1 MKHYYYSI
9 YRKDYLYKGIV
20 LYESMKKHDADF
32 KFFLIC
38 MEEESV
44 ELLKKLKLI
53 DLIPISIKEIEEYD
67 KRIPELKEQRG
78 EKTYIWT
85 AKASVPL
92 YLFDHYE
99 DMDHVIW
106 LDGDTEFMS
115 NSESIYEQ
123 WGDSSVLLT
132 EEKFDGEYEYLGH
145 MVGFYNTG
153 FMGFKNDEIGRAV
166 LNYFKER
173 LQEWKNSEEEQGSW
187 NDQLYV
193 DDWTERFPNI
203 GVVKHNG
210 INLTPFIASRIN
222 IEQNGFVNF
231 RGDKPYIKDTPIVLY
246 HFMALKYYDG
256 NEFDLC
262 SYFMKLDNQTI
273 KKLYIPYFDKCSEA
287 YARIRAIEPDF
298 YPSMSIK
305 GKYIGNYFNLK
316 TNSTKTEF
324 NICTITGSCQLPQT
338 LSLYD
343 SIKKYNINFRMWV
356 CCEDESSYNTLKQL
370 ALDEIQLFEPSN
382 LVENYNSLTQAG
394 YQANREIL
402 KARLVNLIISNN
414 YSVESIL
421 YVDCNCCLHK
431 HPSSILDML
440 KRKSIFIVQD
450 RALRNE
456 ADITGSVIG
465 FHKDEI
471 AMTCIFY
478 WIEETKKWLENGFCV
493 EDELNHINSWSKKY
507 NNVFLV
513 KNPAFL
519 LDDKNLEHVRIKKL
533 KDQIFVNNEQLILYK
548 YKLANVDENT
558 INSIAEQINES
569 SAASKKQL
577 YLPYIKSIR
586 RNINVLQKLNH
597 SHTSL

>member
-1 MKHYYYSI
+1 MRHYYYSI

-20 LYESMKKHDADF
+20 LYESMKRHDGDF

-67 KRIPELKEQRG
+67 KRIPELKGQRG

-92 YLFDHYE
+92 YLFDRYKE
-99 DMDHVIW
+99 MDHVIW
-106 LDGDTEFMS
+106 VDGDTEFMS
-115 NSESIYEQ
+115 DSEPIYEQ

-153 FMGFKNDEIGRAV
+153 FMGFKNDEIGRKV

-173 LQEWKNSEEEQGSW
+173 LQEWKNSEEEQGNW

-222 IEQNGFVNF
+222 NEQKGFVNI
-231 RGDKPYIKDTPIVLY
+231 REGKPYIKDTPIVLY

-262 SYFMKLDNQTI
+262 YYWMKFDIQTI
-273 KKLYIPYFDKCSEA
+273 KKLYIPYFDKCNEA
-287 YARIRAIEPDF
+287 YARIRDIEPDF
-298 YPSMSIK
+298 YPCMSIR
-305 GKYIGNYFNLK
+305 GKYIGNYFNFAI
-316 TNSTKTEF
+316 NSTKTEF
-324 NICTITGSCQLPQT
+324 DICTITSFDQLPQI

-343 SIKKYNINFRMWV
+343 SIKKYNISFKMWV
-356 CCEDESSYNTLKQL
+356 CCEDERAYNMLKTLGL
-370 ALDEIQLFEPSN
+370 HEIQLFEPSN
-382 LVENYNSLTQAG
+382 LIEDYHSFTQAQAG
-394 YQANREIL
+394 YQANRELL
-402 KARLVNLIISNN
+402 KARLVNLITLNN
-414 YSVESIL
+414 YSVENIL
-421 YVDCNCCLHK
+421 YVDCNCYFHQK
-431 HPSSILDML
+431 PSYVLDML
-440 KRKSIFIVQD
+440 KRKSILLVQD
-450 RALRNE
+450 RTLGNE
-456 ADITGSVIG
+456 ANISSSVIG
-465 FHKDEI
+465 FHRDKT
-471 AMTCIFY
+471 AMNCIFY
-478 WIEETKKWLENGFCV
+478 WVEETKKWLINGFCA
-493 EDELNHINSWSKKY
+493 EDEVNHINSWSQKY
-507 NNVFLV
+507 NNVNVV

-519 LDDKNLEHVRIKKL
+519 LSDKILEHVKIKKL
-533 KDQIFVNNEQLILYK
+533 KDRIFVNNEQLILYK
-548 YKLANVDENT
+548 YKLTNVNENT
-558 INSIAEQINES
+558 INSIVEQIIKS
-569 SAASKKQL
+569 STASKKQL
-577 YLPYIKSIR
+577 YFPYIKSILHNIEVL
-586 RNINVLQKLNH
+586 RNIR
-597 SHTSL
+597 